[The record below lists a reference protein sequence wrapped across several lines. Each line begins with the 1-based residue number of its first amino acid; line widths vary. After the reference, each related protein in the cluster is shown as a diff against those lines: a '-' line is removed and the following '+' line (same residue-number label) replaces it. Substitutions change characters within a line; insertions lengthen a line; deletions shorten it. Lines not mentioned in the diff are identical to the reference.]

1 MKAHS
6 SAPASAAAL
15 LLLVALAGA
24 SDCGRTLP
32 SSPSSAA
39 AFVGRRRG
47 HSLRSSSAGDA
58 ILARGGAAALDEYDS
73 DLDVGADEYDSEE
86 EEEAIRV
93 IPKKLKKSTVRAA
106 KKAGSK
112 KSAASKRAIGA
123 TLYETK
129 PKKRKASL
137 AKVLRIP
144 YIVRACLNP
153 ITCFVMMRA
162 YLASL
167 FNIDYLVEV
176 RGPHPPAPPPAVRS
190 FSRKTSGLIYSELV
204 PTPLPHSPVSLASS
218 TLLSP
223 STPRSLCTSLGVFPV
238 APIRP

>member
-167 FNIDYLVEV
+167 FNIDYLVEESSQSL
-176 RGPHPPAPPPAVRS
+176 RS
-190 FSRKTSGLIYSELV
+190 ALEDKAKREGGSGGRKKPKRQFKPGQAKTLSD
-204 PTPLPHSPVSLASS
+204 LPQLNA
-218 TLLSP
+218 
-223 STPRSLCTSLGVFPV
+223 
-238 APIRP
+238 